1 MSYEFSLYFLGLYLF
16 AGFINSVCGE
26 EGGEIIFQLLL
37 ANRNATY
44 FYIFILCPAPWLTS
58 FILKICSQML

>member
-16 AGFINSVCGE
+16 AGFINSICGE

-44 FYIFILCPAPWLTS
+44 FYIYSSYVQPPG
-58 FILKICSQML
+58 